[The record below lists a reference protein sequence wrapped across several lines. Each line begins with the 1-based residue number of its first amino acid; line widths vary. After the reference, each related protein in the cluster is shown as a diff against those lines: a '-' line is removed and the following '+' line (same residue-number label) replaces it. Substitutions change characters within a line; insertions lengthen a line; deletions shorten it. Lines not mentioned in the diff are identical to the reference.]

1 MPVAP
6 GDTLSGIALREL
18 GDAAQFPALAAV
30 NHLSNPDD
38 ILAGST
44 ILIPGQPLGTHTAGD
59 REVPVAPGDTLSGI
73 ALRELGDAAQFPAL
87 AAVNHLSNPD
97 DILAGS
103 TILIPGPANSPPIK
117 YLLMASI

>member
-1 MPVAP
+1 MPVAA

-44 ILIPGQPLGTHTAGD
+44 ILIPGQPPEPATLG
-59 REVPVAPGDTLSGI
+59 
-73 ALRELGDAAQFPAL
+73 
-87 AAVNHLSNPD
+87 
-97 DILAGS
+97 GS
-103 TILIPGPANSPPIK
+103 
-117 YLLMASI
+117 